1 MLLPSST
8 LRRYREE
15 EGDLQPTGR
24 PGLLSRTEPRAEVNR
39 SCSPNCCGG
48 VNVRGYK
55 SQTGDHVDRCS
66 VMIRNEMGR
75 SSTMKRAARRKKN
88 AAGDRAQA
96 LDEDPLVMIL
106 LVTPLGLKQLFIG
119 YDL

>member
-1 MLLPSST
+1 
-8 LRRYREE
+8 
-15 EGDLQPTGR
+15 
-24 PGLLSRTEPRAEVNR
+24 
-39 SCSPNCCGG
+39 
-48 VNVRGYK
+48 
-55 SQTGDHVDRCS
+55 
-66 VMIRNEMGR
+66 MIRNEMGR